1 MYQRILV
8 PFSGSETAER
18 ALQEAVCLAG
28 GKARLRV
35 VYAMDG
41 VRNLDAEVA
50 GLIDFDAQDE
60 AMRKAGAHSL
70 SRAAETVRQAG
81 VEAETA
87 LLEVPGEGIAALI
100 DRDAHRW
107 RADLIVMGTH
117 GRSALSHLLL
127 GSVREDVVRV
137 SPIPVLLVRVP

>member
-8 PFSGSETAER
+8 PVDGSETAEH
-18 ALQEAVCLAG
+18 ALQEAVRLAA

-41 VRNLDAEVA
+41 VNYFDPEVA
-50 GLIDFDAQDE
+50 GLIDYEAQDE
-60 AMRKAGAHSL
+60 AVRRAGKRAL
-70 SRAAETVRQAG
+70 SRAADRVRQAG
-81 VEAETA
+81 MEAETV

-100 DRDAHRW
+100 EHDAHIW

-117 GRSALSHLLL
+117 CRSALSHLLL
-127 GSVREDVVRV
+127 GSVREDVVRG
-137 SPIPVLLVRVP
+137 SPTPVLLVRAV